1 MFINSFLKI
10 AYFSLWRR
18 KSRTILVILMLS
30 FGLAAMIFSQGLY
43 DGMIVQI
50 MKDQIRTGTGEL
62 TIFKKGY
69 EESKLL
75 SDHIKDVQAIED
87 VLKEDGNVAHFVSR
101 VRCEGVVSSARYAQG
116 TNIIGIE
123 VSKENHFINYKHPVV
138 KGKFHVD
145 GDNNQVMIGQK
156 LAGKLKV
163 DIGKKIVIQGQALN
177 KEITATAAR
186 VVGILKT
193 NNLEI
198 DTAGVLMDKRKIQ
211 QLFKIDGVTEFSVLL
226 KEESD
231 LRLEK
236 KKLEQ
241 QINEKIKEEVEL
253 FTWKELYPFL
263 LLWDKIMKYFVYIS
277 YVIVFLVVALGIFF
291 ILFISIMERI
301 KEFGILMAVGTPFS
315 SIGKIVFLE
324 SLIMGGLGY
333 IFGAFFGLLSLSLF
347 NRFGLDLSYFSSG
360 LSDVGMAAVM
370 FPVIRAEYFIIGF
383 IAMFVSSV
391 MAGIIPLWKLKRL
404 KAVEAIRFI

>member
-1 MFINSFLKI
+1 MFNNSFLKI

-18 KSRTILVILMLS
+18 KSRTILVIIMLS
-30 FGLAAMIFSQGLY
+30 FGLTAMIFSQGLY
-43 DGMIVQI
+43 DGMMVQMI
-50 MKDQIRTGTGEL
+50 KDQICTGTGEV

-87 VLKEDGNVAHFVSR
+87 LLKKNGNVAHFVSR
-101 VRCEGVVSSARYAQG
+101 VKCEGVVSSARYAQG
-116 TNIIGIE
+116 ANIIGIDI
-123 VSKENHFINYKHPVV
+123 SKENPFINYKQPVV
-138 KGKFHVD
+138 KGKFQLAGD
-145 GDNNQVMIGQK
+145 GNQVMIGQE
-156 LAGKLKV
+156 LADKLKV
-163 DIGKKIVIQGQALN
+163 DIGKKIVIQGQALD

-186 VVGILKT
+186 VVGILRT
-193 NNLEI
+193 NNPEI
-198 DTAGVLMDKRKIQ
+198 DTAGVLMDKRRIQ

-231 LRLEK
+231 LGLVK
-236 KKLEQ
+236 KELEQ
-241 QINEKIKEEVEL
+241 QINEKIKGEVEL

-263 LLWDKIMKYFVYIS
+263 LLWDKVIKYFVYIS
-277 YVIVFLVVALGIFF
+277 YAVVFLVVALGIFF

-301 KEFGILMAVGTPFS
+301 KEFGILMAVGTSFL
-315 SIGKIVFLE
+315 SIAKIVFLE

-333 IFGAFFGLLSLSLF
+333 IFGAFFGFLSLGLF

-360 LSDVGMAAVM
+360 LSDVGMASVM
-370 FPVIRAEYFIIGF
+370 FPAIRVEYFILGF

-391 MAGIIPLWKLKRL
+391 LAAIIPLWKLKRL
-404 KAVEAIRFI
+404 KAVEAIRFV